1 MSATTRFRYYTAT
14 SLDGFL
20 ADASDSLDWLL
31 SQPIDDDGP
40 MNYADFIGGVGCLV
54 MGSTTYEWIVEHE
67 VEQGNPW
74 PYEIPA
80 IVFSTRELTPV
91 AESVRIVSGA
101 PGVHREAL
109 LDAAAGRDVWVV
121 GGGDFAAQLFAAGM
135 LDELIVSIAPV
146 LLGSGRPLFT
156 ARCDLELLDVAR
168 NHGFVCARYDVAAF
182 R

>member
-1 MSATTRFRYYTAT
+1 MRA
-14 SLDGFL
+14 
-20 ADASDSLDWLL
+20 
-31 SQPIDDDGP
+31 
-40 MNYADFIGGVGCLV
+40 GGG
-54 MGSTTYEWIVEHE
+54 GDRRP
-67 VEQGNPW
+67 GNPW

-80 IVFSTRELTPV
+80 FVFSTRDLATV
-91 AESVRIVSGA
+91 AESVRVVSGA
-101 PGVHREAL
+101 PGVHRQAL

-121 GGGDFAAQLFAAGM
+121 GGGDLAAQFFAAGM

-168 NHGFVCARYDVAAF
+168 NRGFICARYDVAAF